1 MKQLTFAT
9 CLLILG
15 QLAGCAGMRLIDSSV
30 MSVVDTPAD
39 YVWAGATYRFERLP
53 SQKDQPGAA
62 IAERQAEQALSAAG
76 LKRIDAPPGAGTA
89 TEPRLS
95 VLVGFQ
101 GFQYLPTGVM
111 GRTYWGDVDFYG
123 GVGRGT
129 PWGSG
134 WGLGM
139 GLNLPPPPRY
149 RREVSLIIR
158 DLASGRLVYE
168 TRATYDGPWSDN
180 EPVFAAL
187 FRAALADFPK
197 PPEGIRRVDI
207 EIPR

>member
-1 MKQLTFAT
+1 MKHLKIVF

-15 QLAGCAGMRLIDSSV
+15 LLAGCTGMRLIDSSV
-30 MSVVDTPAD
+30 MSVADAPAD
-39 YVWAGATYRFERLP
+39 YAWEGATYRFERLP

-62 IAERQAEQALSAAG
+62 IAEKQAEQALASVGLRRIEAGPEGSGRAA
-76 LKRIDAPPGAGTA
+76 A
-89 TEPRLS
+89 RLS

-101 GFQYLPTGVM
+101 GFQYLPSGVM
-111 GRTYWGDVDFYG
+111 GRPYWGDADFFG

-139 GLNLPPPPRY
+139 SLNLPPPPHY

-168 TRATYDGPWSDN
+168 TRAVYDGPWSDN

-187 FRAALADFPK
+187 FRAALADFPR
-197 PPEGIRRVDI
+197 PPSGERRVDI

>member
-1 MKQLTFAT
+1 MKHLKFAL

-15 QLAGCAGMRLIDSSV
+15 QLAGCAGMRIIDSSV
-30 MSVVDTPAD
+30 LSVADAPAD
-39 YVWAGATYRFERLP
+39 YMWQGATYRFERLP
-53 SQKDQPGAA
+53 SQKDDPGAA
-62 IAERQAEQALSAAG
+62 IAEQQAERALAAVGLSRLESGSAAPAA
-76 LKRIDAPPGAGTA
+76 KQ
-89 TEPRLS
+89 PRLS

-101 GFQYLPTGVM
+101 GFQYLPSNVM
-111 GRTYWGDVDFYG
+111 GRPYWGDLDFFG

-149 RREVSLIIR
+149 RREVSLIMR
-158 DLASGRLVYE
+158 DLASGRVVYE
-168 TRATYDGPWSDN
+168 TRAAFDGPWSDS

-187 FRAALADFPK
+187 FRAALADFPR
-197 PPEGIRRVDI
+197 PPAGQRRVDI